1 VSTWHY
7 PPTREDWLTI
17 RARDITATEV
27 PALFGVSPY
36 TTPFELF
43 HRKHGNIHVEI
54 EENERMKWGTRLESA
69 IARGICED
77 NGWTIIDGGRFIYIN
92 DCGLGCSPDYIV
104 EDATGRRGILEVKNV
119 DWLAHKRSWD
129 EEEAPPH
136 IEFQLQTQLELSEFE
151 WGAIGALIG
160 GNEPR
165 VIMRDRDIGV
175 GKAIRSRVAEFWS
188 RTEPYPADYLADADT
203 IKLLYKHAEVGKVKD
218 VDAIGSALIEAS
230 RNAKLAAKIAKEDA
244 DRTSAELLEWIG
256 DAETVMGDGKI
267 AVRASTVHV
276 KGRTQEVKPYSFRRV
291 DIK

>member
-1 VSTWHY
+1 MAEWYY
-7 PPTREDWLTI
+7 PTTKEDWLNI
-17 RARDITATEV
+17 RSRDITATEV

-36 TTPFELF
+36 ATAFEVW

-69 IARGICED
+69 IAHGICED

-92 DCGLGCSPDYIV
+92 DRGLGCSPDYIV
-104 EDATGRRGILEVKNV
+104 ADAEGRNGILEVKNV

-129 EEEAPPH
+129 EEGAPPH

-165 VIMRDRDIGV
+165 VIMRDRDAGV

-218 VDAIGSALIEAS
+218 VDAHGAALIEAA
-230 RNAKLAAKIAKEDA
+230 RNAKLAAKIADEDA
-244 DRTSAELLEWIG
+244 KRASAELLEWIG

-276 KGRTQEVKPYSFRRV
+276 KESVITRKPYSFRRV